1 MSVLATTH
9 PTMLDV
15 AKRLDPNGRI
25 SALVEILNQDNEIL
39 DDAVWV
45 EGNLPTGHLT
55 SIRTGLPDVT
65 WRSIYGFVQP
75 SKSTS
80 VQVTDSTGMLEAY
93 AEVDKALAD
102 LNGNTAAFRLSEDR
116 SFLEAMSQ
124 ELAGT
129 ILFGNEGS
137 EPAAFTGFGPRYN
150 SLSAANG
157 QNIIDAG
164 GSGNRESIWLVN
176 WAPDKIHLIYPKGSQ
191 VGLSQKDHGEVTVES
206 LGNNAASTGRMQ
218 AYRTHYRQDAGLCV
232 RDWRYAVRIA
242 NIDVTG
248 INKYG
253 AQMATDSTGAVVAN
267 GADLIDL
274 MTQSLETIQSVNG
287 GRPVFYMSR
296 KLRSFLRRQVTNK
309 TINSTLSVDNV
320 AGKQVLSFD
329 GVPVRRV
336 DQITTGEGAVA

>member
-1 MSVLATTH
+1 MSILATTH

-15 AKRLDPNGRI
+15 AKRLDPNGKI
-25 SALVEILNQDNEIL
+25 ATLVEMLSQDNEIL

-93 AEVDKALAD
+93 AEVDKALVD
-102 LNGNTAAFRLSEDR
+102 INGNAPAFRLSEER
-116 SFLEAMSQ
+116 AFIESMSQ
-124 ELAGT
+124 ELAET
-129 ILFGNEGS
+129 LIYGNEGS
-137 EPAAFTGFGPRYN
+137 EPAAFTGLAPRYN

-157 QNIIDAG
+157 QNIISAG
-164 GSGNRESIWLVN
+164 GSSNLESIWLVN
-176 WAPDKIHLIYPKGSQ
+176 WSPDKIHCIYPKGSQ
-191 VGLSQKDHGEVTVES
+191 VGLQSHDKGQVTIDN
-206 LGNNAASTGRMQ
+206 LGNGVASSGRME

-242 NIDVTG
+242 NIDVTA

-253 AQMATDSTGAVVAN
+253 ANFAFNSSGVPAAN
-267 GADLIDL
+267 GPDIIDL
-274 MTQSLETIQSVNG
+274 MTQALELIQGTSG
-287 GRPVFYMSR
+287 GRPAFYMSR

-309 TINSTLSVDNV
+309 TINSTLSVDAV

-329 GVPVRRV
+329 GIPVRRV
-336 DQITTGEGAVA
+336 DKMTTGESQVS

>member
-1 MSVLATTH
+1 MSVLANTH
-9 PTMLDV
+9 PTMLDI
-15 AKRLDPNGRI
+15 AKRLDPNGKI
-25 SALVEILNQDNEIL
+25 ATLVEILNQDNEIL

-55 SIRTGLPDVT
+55 SIRTGLPEVT

-102 LNGNTAAFRLSEDR
+102 INGNAPAFRLQEDR
-116 SFLEAMSQ
+116 SFIESMSQ
-124 ELAGT
+124 ELAET
-129 ILFGNEGS
+129 IMFGNEGS

-150 SLSAANG
+150 SKSAANG

-164 GSGNRESIWLVN
+164 GTTNLESIWLIN
-176 WAPDKIHLIYPKGSQ
+176 WSPDKIHMIYPKGSQ
-191 VGLSQKDHGEVTVES
+191 VGLQSTDKGQVTIDS
-206 LGNNAASTGRMQ
+206 LGNGVASSGRME

-242 NIDVTG
+242 NIDVTA

-253 AQMATDSTGAVVAN
+253 AQMATDDSGLVVAN
-267 GADLIDL
+267 GPDIIDL
-274 MTQSLETIQSVNG
+274 MTQALETIQGVSG
-287 GRPVFYMSR
+287 GRPAFYMSR

-309 TINSTLSVDNV
+309 VINSTLSVDAV
-320 AGKQVLSFD
+320 AGKKVLSFD

-336 DQITTGEGAVA
+336 DKITTGESQVT